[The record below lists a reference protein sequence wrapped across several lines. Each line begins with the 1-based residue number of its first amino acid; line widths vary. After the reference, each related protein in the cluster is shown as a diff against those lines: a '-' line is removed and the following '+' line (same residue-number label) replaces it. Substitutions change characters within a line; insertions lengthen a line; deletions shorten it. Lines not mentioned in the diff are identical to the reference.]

1 MNLPFKQINYGNKLV
16 RKFNPSLEDDDLKW
30 HYDLEDRTIIPIG
43 TNDWM
48 LQRDN
53 QLPEKINKKF
63 FIKAGEWHRVIKG
76 TTELVVEIIF

>member
-1 MNLPFKQINYGNKLV
+1 MNLPFKQTNYGNKLV
-16 RKFNPSLEDDDLKW
+16 RKFIPSLEDDDLKW

-48 LQRDN
+48 FQKDN
-53 QLPEKINKKF
+53 QLPEKINKKI